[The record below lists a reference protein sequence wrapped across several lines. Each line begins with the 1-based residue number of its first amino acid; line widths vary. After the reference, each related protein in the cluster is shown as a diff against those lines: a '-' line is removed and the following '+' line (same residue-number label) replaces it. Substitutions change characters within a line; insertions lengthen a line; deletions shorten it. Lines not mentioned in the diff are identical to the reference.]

1 MYYKDRTVKKKNSN
15 NFQQLASKDD
25 DSMKTPISNTRNKT
39 EEDFSA
45 QVIKEINNHIKQDSN
60 NNSPKNELKLTND
73 NMFVN
78 FSANTKRASKS

>member
-45 QVIKEINNHIKQDSN
+45 QVIKEINNQVKQDSN